1 MTTRVVLATVTGAI
15 CAAAGLAAAQAQ
27 APRQQPPVFRTNT
40 ELVEIDVVVI
50 DSNGERVHGL
60 TKDDFILRDRRQPQ
74 TIETFTEV
82 RREVERLVE
91 GPRLPSTIR
100 VDVASNTSA
109 QAGRLVVLVL
119 DDLHVWQGRTDT
131 VREIARKIVSDLGPE
146 SSMALIQTGGDHS
159 TEVTNDRTRLLES
172 IERFKGRRPVRRPLQ
187 ACDPEPIRR
196 GQENPEDFDPGCDIQ
211 EVSANRGLYQS
222 LEDAA
227 NILGASDRRRK
238 AFILVSEH
246 VAKDISGLFDGGE
259 QIPGAAINQA
269 SVGPASAHDYAL
281 LDMMN
286 RMRRGNVATYA
297 IDPRGE
303 VTPQKMLQE
312 CLPGRS
318 SRRIGELAIGPD
330 PCEVGPED
338 VTGLPQSRVSWVR
351 QAQHGLSVIAEE
363 TGGFAVV
370 NTDDF
375 TSGISAIIGD
385 IDNYYLLGFYAADL
399 TTKGYRPIRVEVK
412 GRPDL
417 TLRYR
422 QGYEIRA
429 ADDAAAAEARRKR
442 DPLNVLVD
450 GALPTSDLP
459 MRLHALPVPG
469 TSHRAKVAITLEL
482 TLPRTALASEDSD
495 RLLDDIRYGVY
506 AVDLKGAKVR
516 EHLGSGARVA
526 LRPRPGLTVP
536 PDRVTYQI
544 ALELELPAGR
554 YQLRASALSE
564 KLNAG
569 GSVYLSLD
577 VPDFSKAD
585 LELTDLLLAFADGPR
600 VPVARD
606 RRDKIVVTTQV
617 AVPAGSTLL
626 GTRGPRPS
634 VVENLPT
641 PPISALPFEPAL
653 DRTFTASDT
662 LRLFFKTAQR
672 QRKPLLATVSALTA
686 DGATVVTLDRDLPN
700 DGALDIRLPLAQLT
714 PGAYILRV
722 VVSDGTR
729 TARKELGFVVEKHPY

>member
-1 MTTRVVLATVTGAI
+1 MTTRAVLVTVVGAV
-15 CAAAGLAAAQAQ
+15 CAVAGLAAAQAQ

-50 DSNGERVHGL
+50 DKNGERVLGL
-60 TKDDFILRDRRQPQ
+60 TKDDFILRDRREPQ
-74 TIETFTEV
+74 SIETFTEV
-82 RREVERLVE
+82 RRDVERVVE
-91 GPRLPSTIR
+91 GPRIPSTVR
-100 VDVASNTSA
+100 MDVASNTSA

-119 DDLHVWQGRTDT
+119 DDLHVFQGRTDT
-131 VREIARKIVSDLGPE
+131 VKDIARKIVTDLGPE
-146 SSMALIQTGGDHS
+146 SSMALIQTGGEHS
-159 TEVTNDRTRLLES
+159 TEVTNDRTRLLAS
-172 IERFKGRRPVRRPLQ
+172 IDRFKGRRPVRRPLQ

-196 GQENPEDFDPGCDIQ
+196 DPENPEDFDPGCDIQ
-211 EVSANRGLYQS
+211 DVNANRGLYQS
-222 LEDAA
+222 LQDAA
-227 NILGASDRRRK
+227 SILGGADRRRK

-259 QIPGAAINQA
+259 QIPGAPINQT

-303 VTPQKMLQE
+303 VTPQEMLQE
-312 CLPGRS
+312 CLPGRT
-318 SRRIGELAIGPD
+318 SRRVGELAIGPD

-338 VTGLPQSRVSWVR
+338 VKGLPQSWVSWVR

-375 TSGISAIIGD
+375 TTGISQIIGD

-399 TTKGYRPIRVEVK
+399 KTKGYRPVRVEVK
-412 GRPDL
+412 GRAEL

-429 ADDAAAAEARRKR
+429 DDGAEAKAKR
-442 DPLNVLVD
+442 DPLNVLID
-450 GALPTSDLP
+450 GALPSSDLP

-469 TSHRAKVAITLEL
+469 TGNHSKVAIALEL
-482 TLPRTALASEDSD
+482 TLPRTALASAESD

-506 AVDLKGAKVR
+506 AIDLKGAKVR
-516 EHLGSGARVA
+516 EHMGSGARVA

-544 ALELELPAGR
+544 ALELELPTGR

-606 RRDKIVVTTQV
+606 RRDRIVVSSQV
-617 AVPAGSTLL
+617 AVPAGSTIL
-626 GTRGPRPS
+626 GSRGPRPT
-634 VVENLPT
+634 VVDPLPP

-653 DRTFTASDT
+653 DRTFAASDT
-662 LRLFFKTAQR
+662 LRLYFKAAQR

-686 DGATVVTLDRDLPN
+686 DDTTVVTFDRNLPDDGTLDV
-700 DGALDIRLPLAQLT
+700 RLPLAQLT
-714 PGAYILRV
+714 PGAYVLRV

-729 TARKELGFVVEKHPY
+729 TARKELGFLVTK